1 MMNRQLICPNNIE
14 SMYDQVSHEIDNNI
28 LSVKLP
34 KDRHRIQAVNGKA
47 AEPIIDVTCLDKYGK
62 IYINYLLHTRIY

>member
-1 MMNRQLICPNNIE
+1 MMNRQLICPNNIK
-14 SMYDQVSHEIDNNI
+14 SMYDQVSHQIDNNI

-47 AEPIIDVTCLDKYGK
+47 AESIIDVNCLDKYGK
-62 IYINYLLHTRIY
+62 IYINYIYYTYY

>member
-1 MMNRQLICPNNIE
+1 MNRQLICPNNLK

-34 KDRHRIQAVNGKA
+34 KDRYCIQAGKA
-47 AEPIIDVTCLDKYGK
+47 AEPIIDVNCLDKYGK
-62 IYINYLLHTRIY
+62 ICINYFLYTRIY